1 MIDVIQP
8 NLIFLFISGVFLLGF
23 FGNLIFRRTKI
34 SDIIFLILIGFLL
47 GSGLNIIPLA
57 ELNLLKDFSSFFGA
71 LALIILMFEGGLHLK
86 FFKVLSSVGK
96 AGIFTILGFILTV
109 GLSSVLL
116 YYVFSVPLI
125 YGILIGAVVGGTSS
139 AVVIPLISRS
149 SAKEDTK
156 VLLTLESAITD
167 VLCVITVIAVVDIII
182 SKTASVQLIT
192 QNIFSAFAIAAVI
205 GAAGGIFWLR
215 ILRDFK
221 LAREFGYLLTLSF
234 LFLVYILIEFAKG
247 NGAFGVLIFGIVLGN
262 GSNILSMFRMKTFSI
277 SNTLTQFQ
285 AEISLF
291 IKAFFFIYLGI
302 LIEISDVTFK
312 IVIIALALIA
322 FALVSR
328 FLVIKLIFRKNK
340 DSLQSKFVMSLH
352 ARGLAAAVLAT
363 YPLTMG
369 LVDEYTLLILPIAF
383 LVIIISNISTTV
395 LFFKAEKAAC
405 KLKSSDDSS
414 DENDEN
420 NSEDFENDDNS
431 EDFENENNSENG
443 SNNNSSK
450 SGSSKEDIFSQLKKK
465 YGD

>member
-1 MIDVIQP
+1 VINVIQT

-23 FGNLIFRRTKI
+23 FGNLIFRKTKI

-47 GSGLNIIPLA
+47 GSGLNIIPVG
-57 ELNLLKDFSSFFGA
+57 ELNLLKSFSSFFGA

-86 FFKVLSSVGK
+86 FFKVLSEIGK
-96 AGIFTILGFILTV
+96 AGLFTVLGFILTV
-109 GLSSVLL
+109 GLSSVIL
-116 YYVFSVPLI
+116 YYAFSIPFI
-125 YGILIGAVVGGTSS
+125 YGILVGAVVGGTSS

-215 ILRDFK
+215 ILRDFE

-262 GSNILSMFRMKTFSI
+262 GSHILSMFRMKTFSI

-312 IVIIALALIA
+312 IVIIALVLIA
-322 FALVSR
+322 FALLSR
-328 FLVIKLIFRKNK
+328 FLVTKLLFRKSK
-340 DSLQSKFVMSLH
+340 DPIQSKFVMSLH

-383 LVIIISNISTTV
+383 LVIIISNISTTI
-395 LFFKAEKAAC
+395 LFFKAEKVAC
-405 KLKSSDDSS
+405 ELKSPEDSFEGRDGDS
-414 DENDEN
+414 ESEGENDN
-420 NSEDFENDDNS
+420 NSDSDS
-431 EDFENENNSENG
+431 GNENSGNRNS
-443 SNNNSSK
+443 NSST

-465 YGD
+465 YSD